1 MTDRLSEK
9 RTPYEHQCSCHV
21 GCFSKEIAAAIQAE
35 REAIV
40 KEVRVFQ
47 DIVGWQKYE
56 SRNQL
61 VQDIENMIRART
73 AQDEGERK

>member
-1 MTDRLSEK
+1 MTPNIVPCFLTWCRAYWEQRLE
-9 RTPYEHQCSCHV
+9 
-21 GCFSKEIAAAIQAE
+21 AAVQAE
-35 REAIV
+35 REQIA

-73 AQDEGERK
+73 AQDEGGGKRNE